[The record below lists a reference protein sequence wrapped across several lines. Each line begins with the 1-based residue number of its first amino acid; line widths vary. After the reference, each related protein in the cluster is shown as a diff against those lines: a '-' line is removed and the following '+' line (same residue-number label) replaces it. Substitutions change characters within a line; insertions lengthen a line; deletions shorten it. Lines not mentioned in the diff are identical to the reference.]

1 MDKKR
6 ILLVDDDSGLLASLS
21 FVLEQEGYDVLP
33 ASDGEVAVEK
43 FRSEEPDI
51 VVLDIKM
58 PRKDGTEVLS
68 EIRTVS
74 QIPVIFLTSKDT
86 EVDELFGLRAGADDY
101 ISKPF
106 STALLVER
114 IRVLLKRGGNGE
126 SVGEGGARH
135 HGPLTLDFSRYFC
148 SWKGQEVRL
157 TVTEFLLLAHLV
169 RNSGNVIDR
178 GKLRAAVYD
187 KDSEIDERTI
197 DSHIRRLRIKLRSV
211 DPDFDQIDTLYGL
224 GYRYRKNG
232 MEATS

>member
-6 ILLVDDDSGLLASLS
+6 ILLVDDDSGLLTSLS

-33 ASDGEVAVEK
+33 AADGEAAVEK
-43 FRSEEPDI
+43 FRSEDPDI

-126 SVGEGGARH
+126 TSGEGTAPPTRPTH
-135 HGPLTLDFSRYFC
+135 PRFC
-148 SWKGQEVRL
+148 P
-157 TVTEFLLLAHLV
+157 LLLFVEGTRSAT
-169 RNSGNVIDR
+169 
-178 GKLRAAVYD
+178 Y
-187 KDSEIDERTI
+187 
-197 DSHIRRLRIKLRSV
+197 SHRIFA
-211 DPDFDQIDTLYGL
+211 PC
-224 GYRYRKNG
+224 
-232 MEATS
+232 TSSTQ